1 LVTLSLLII
10 ATVFTVDNNTG
21 FLYTMIVFNGFFAN
35 ACIPLCYEIVAE
47 TGFPKSEA
55 LTAGFVHG
63 LYGIFRLVLLALD
76 YLLDPGRSG
85 F

>member
-1 LVTLSLLII
+1 MVTLSLLII
-10 ATVFTVDNNTG
+10 AIAFTVDNTG

-35 ACIPLCYEIVAE
+35 ACIHLCYEIVAE

-63 LYGIFRLVLLALD
+63 LYGIFRLALLALD